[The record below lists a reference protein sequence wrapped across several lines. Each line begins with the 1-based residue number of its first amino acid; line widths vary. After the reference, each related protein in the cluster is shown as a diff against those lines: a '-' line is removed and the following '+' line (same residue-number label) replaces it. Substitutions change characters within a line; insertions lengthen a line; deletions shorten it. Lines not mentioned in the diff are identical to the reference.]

1 MVKVRLI
8 DSPDITGEASEFNST
23 EVIVYYD
30 GENGHKDSE
39 YPLNL
44 EALINDKWITLK
56 EAFKNHDLIYD
67 IYNTNFFE
75 PKDEEERKH
84 GYRL

>member
-8 DSPDITGEASEFNST
+8 KNPEITGEANEFNTT

-39 YPLNL
+39 FPSDL
-44 EALINDKWITLK
+44 EVLINDKWITLK

-67 IYNTNFFE
+67 LHNTKFFE
-75 PKDEEERKH
+75 PKDEEERKR
-84 GYRL
+84 GYRI

>member
-8 DSPDITGEASEFNST
+8 NSPDITGEASKFNST
-23 EVIVYYD
+23 EVIVQYPD
-30 GENGHKDSE
+30 GSIDSE

-75 PKDEEERKH
+75 PKDEKERKR
-84 GYRL
+84 GYRI

>member
-8 DSPDITGEASEFNST
+8 NSPDITGEANEFNIT

-75 PKDEEERKH
+75 PKDEEERKR
-84 GYRL
+84 GYRI

>member
-8 DSPDITGEASEFNST
+8 DSPDVTGEANKFVDN

-30 GENGHKDSE
+30 GQNGYISSE
-39 YPLNL
+39 FISDL
-44 EALINDKWITLK
+44 EVLINDKWTNFK

-75 PKDEEERKH
+75 PKDEEERKRD
-84 GYRL
+84 YRL